1 MTFWPAG
8 LTAGLV
14 LAAIGA
20 LLIALAALFPRRI
33 DGLIA
38 KLGAALPTKLRPQA
52 A

>member
-8 LTAGLV
+8 LTAGLA

-20 LLIALAALFPRRI
+20 MLIALAVLFPRLV
-33 DGLIA
+33 DGLAA
-38 KLGAALPTKLRPQA
+38 KLDAALPSKIRVRA